1 MSDGLRIPFEQAL
14 SIARQLAADLA
25 PHVVR
30 VKAAGSLRRRRPEV
44 GDIELVVEPKL
55 VAGDL
60 FGAPAPDVQAVKD
73 VAARWGT
80 IAKGGDKYFQVED
93 LVGLEGLKCDVFL
106 VTPPAS
112 WGSILAIRTGP
123 AELGKWAVTRM
134 ISRGYRHVDGH
145 VVRVSTGETVPTET
159 EEQFFEYAGLPC
171 LKPALRDSRAA
182 YQPVVTPGF
191 PDAWNAAK
199 AAIREEA

>member
-1 MSDGLRIPFEQAL
+1 MSTGLRIPFEQAL

-73 VAARWGT
+73 VAARWGE
-80 IAKGGDKYFQVED
+80 IVKGGDRFIQVQD
-93 LVGLEGLKCDVFL
+93 LVGIEGLKADVFL
-106 VTPPAS
+106 CYAPAQ
-112 WGSILAIRTGP
+112 WGSLLAIRTGP
-123 AELGKWAVTRM
+123 ADLGKWAVTRM
-134 ISRGYRHVDGH
+134 IGRGYRHVDGH
-145 VVRVSTGETVPTET
+145 VIQVSTGQTVPTET
-159 EEQFFEYAGLPC
+159 EEQFFALAGLPF
-171 LKPALRDSRAA
+171 LPPAKRDSREAFEPIVSHELPAA
-182 YQPVVTPGF
+182 WQ
-191 PDAWNAAK
+191 AAK
-199 AAIREEA
+199 AAVREEA